1 MINYVSHP
9 FGGETQALLPRYTEV
24 FPPCLF
30 DAAIQ
35 TRSEEVSVA
44 EQRRNETTS
53 AVEGV
58 NGDFNGLWYQA
69 LKLFGT
75 SMCKF

>member
-35 TRSEEVSVA
+35 TRSEE
-44 EQRRNETTS
+44 ETTS